1 MSKQMIISIVLAVFL
16 VALIWFVVLST
27 RNMSRATD
35 TSIVFAQLKN
45 LHERQSLVSTNGLA
59 IVEDWVPLPQDK
71 KDELLAQL
79 ARAQG
84 IDWGRSRAADG
95 RIFDAWGTPVDVDYQ
110 FCGYHVMLRFRSAG
124 PDKKLRTH
132 DDVF

>member
-71 KDELLAQL
+71 KR
-79 ARAQG
+79 RAPC
-84 IDWGRSRAADG
+84 A
-95 RIFDAWGTPVDVDYQ
+95 T
-110 FCGYHVMLRFRSAG
+110 CAG
-124 PDKKLRTH
+124 AGD
-132 DDVF
+132 